1 LAAAASGCG
10 GDGDGLQTP
19 AECNPL
25 GGASCVT
32 PWPSSIY
39 EVDDPATATGRRLQ
53 FPDNALLDNIDGIPI
68 DATQFEWRDGWS
80 AAGFLFTAFPG
91 GVDPS
96 NLPPHSDYGASL
108 DAASPTVIVDIET
121 GERVAHFAEVDV
133 NAGDDYDNQALYLRP
148 AAKLRGGARY
158 AVGIRT
164 SLRARGGGDL
174 PVPEGFAAIRDDRAT
189 SHALL
194 EEVRPRYA
202 DIFTALETAGVPRD
216 ELVVAWDFTT
226 ASDES
231 ITSAMT
237 GARDRAL
244 DAMGVAGANLTYDV
258 TDDAPYQDGTEV
270 ARRVIGTYQAP
281 MVLTD
286 DASLSSVLA
295 RDANGAPMITGMYDS
310 PFVAM
315 VPECAAAQAPV
326 PIIIFGHGFFGD
338 IKEAQG
344 RYMRQVAQQMCM
356 VVLGTEWRGMAE
368 RDIAGAA
375 LALNDASLITGF
387 GERIVQ
393 GIVNYITLVQ
403 LARGAFASDLLVDGA
418 GTSIVDTSRIYYYG
432 ISQGHVLGATLMA
445 YEPEIERA
453 TLAVG
458 GGPWSLLI
466 ERSTQWPAY
475 KTIIQG
481 AYPGPLNIVVIS
493 ALLQLAFDPT
503 ENLHVVG
510 TIDKQLL
517 LHMAVGDSQVSNL
530 ATQQQAREIGLPVLA
545 PALYV
550 PYGLEE
556 QTGPLSSALVIY
568 DQGPEPLPPET
579 NATHDIDNDTHG
591 ELRYEPAVLRQIE
604 TFWTT
609 GEIVNECAGACDCA
623 AGSCE

>member
-1 LAAAASGCG
+1 
-10 GDGDGLQTP
+10 
-19 AECNPL
+19 
-25 GGASCVT
+25 
-32 PWPSSIY
+32 
-39 EVDDPATATGRRLQ
+39 
-53 FPDNALLDNIDGIPI
+53 
-68 DATQFEWRDGWS
+68 
-80 AAGFLFTAFPG
+80 
-91 GVDPS
+91 
-96 NLPPHSDYGASL
+96 
-108 DAASPTVIVDIET
+108 
-121 GERVAHFAEVDV
+121 
-133 NAGDDYDNQALYLRP
+133 
-148 AAKLRGGARY
+148 
-158 AVGIRT
+158 
-164 SLRARGGGDL
+164 
-174 PVPEGFAAIRDDRAT
+174 
-189 SHALL
+189 
-194 EEVRPRYA
+194 
-202 DIFTALETAGVPRD
+202 
-216 ELVVAWDFTT
+216 
-226 ASDES
+226 
-231 ITSAMT
+231 
-237 GARDRAL
+237 
-244 DAMGVAGANLTYDV
+244 
-258 TDDAPYQDGTEV
+258 
-270 ARRVIGTYQAP
+270 

-286 DASLSSVLA
+286 DASRSSVLA

-530 ATQQQAREIGLPVLA
+530 ATQQQAREIGLPVLS

-550 PYGLEE
+550 PYGLEQ